1 MLCPHCHEESF
12 AKKKLQ
18 RDGWNI
24 TGEVEVCALCGK
36 IWHEKHGKKSGTPEN
51 SAEDERR
58 RRLSALL
65 GGEEPGKIKLAGETD
80 RRFCRNCKH
89 FIVHPFR
96 NFCALS
102 DKDTDPMGECSSFS
116 ERPQA

>member
-36 IWHEKHGKKSGTPEN
+36 IWHEKHGKKSGSPEN

-65 GGEEPGKIKLAGETD
+65 GGEEPGKIKLAGVL
-80 RRFCRNCKH
+80 F
-89 FIVHPFR
+89 VHIPGTVGF
-96 NFCALS
+96 NTVTAHGF
-102 DKDTDPMGECSSFS
+102 
-116 ERPQA
+116 